1 MSTHTTHS
9 FEGKNMESEEELLD
23 RVKKALVGRY
33 LTFVAEKTGLHYNT
47 VWKIAHGKTKPNMD
61 TLHALSAHLFG

>member
-1 MSTHTTHS
+1 
-9 FEGKNMESEEELLD
+9 MESEDELLE

-33 LTFVAEKTGLHYNT
+33 LTFVAEQTGLHYNT

-61 TLHALSAHLFG
+61 TLQALSAHLFG